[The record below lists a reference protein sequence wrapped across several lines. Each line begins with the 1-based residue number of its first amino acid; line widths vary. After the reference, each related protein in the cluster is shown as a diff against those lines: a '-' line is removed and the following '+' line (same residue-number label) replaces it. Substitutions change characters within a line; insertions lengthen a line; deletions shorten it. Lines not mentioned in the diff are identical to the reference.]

1 MKGRHEKKILFVRKS
16 EHRECL
22 GKLSLRMCLFGLLL
36 RPPMTE
42 VNQLSNSSSEFQ
54 PHVLCFFVSAMDMW
68 MGLLDYLQSK
78 KSAS

>member
-1 MKGRHEKKILFVRKS
+1 
-16 EHRECL
+16 
-22 GKLSLRMCLFGLLL
+22 
-36 RPPMTE
+36 MTE